1 MQTQFLPNSRLS
13 KMFLVFLVLILSSCA
28 SNPNKAKE
36 VQTEMENPSEVG
48 AGVKVG
54 LNEKGEMITRKKVAM
69 NEALAQLQQDVNE
82 MEIDIYG
89 DETLGR
95 SGLYGVLSECL
106 DRSVEK
112 KNGGDGK
119 LKRLPEKAILVPPE
133 EATQVKI
140 GLDENNKLVAV

>member
-1 MQTQFLPNSRLS
+1 
-13 KMFLVFLVLILSSCA
+13 
-28 SNPNKAKE
+28 
-36 VQTEMENPSEVG
+36 
-48 AGVKVG
+48 

-69 NEALAQLQQDVNE
+69 NEALAELQRDVNE
-82 MEIDIYG
+82 LEIDIYG

-140 GLDENNKLVAV
+140 GLDENNKLVSVSEEYLLTRIHRYQTYKAGYLKQKEDFKERIRICKADLKK